1 MSQQTPIDSIGLNRD
16 QTQTL
21 NDADE
26 KSIRA
31 ILHKMIEAWNAG
43 DGTAFAAPFT
53 DDVDFVVWEGT
64 HLRGRKELA
73 VFTQQIF
80 DTGVKGSRLEGEV
93 KFVCF
98 LSPTLAVMHSVVRT
112 TLAGQTKP
120 LPSRDSMELI
130 VVTKRDG
137 QWRGQSLMNARRLTM
152 ERQLFLDDIDS
163 LPEDAQGQV
172 SDLVASLKRRRH

>member
-1 MSQQTPIDSIGLNRD
+1 MDSETIQPHLSD
-16 QTQTL
+16 V
-21 NDADE
+21 ADE
-26 KSIRA
+26 DAIRA
-31 ILHKMIEAWNAG
+31 ILHRMIEAWNAG

-53 DDVDFVVWEGT
+53 DEVDFVVWEGT
-64 HLRGRKELA
+64 HLEGRQELA

-80 DTGVKGSRLEGEV
+80 DTVVKGSRLEGEV
-93 KFVCF
+93 KFVRL
-98 LSPTLAVMHSVVRT
+98 LSPTLAVMHSVVRM
-112 TLAGQTKP
+112 TLVGQTN
-120 LPSRDSMELI
+120 LPSRHFMELI

-163 LPEDAQGQV
+163 LPADAQRRV

>member
-16 QTQTL
+16 QTQTS

-31 ILHKMIEAWNAG
+31 ILHRMIEAWNAG

-53 DDVDFVVWEGT
+53 DEVDFVVWDGT
-64 HLRGRKELA
+64 HLEGRQELA
-73 VFTQQIF
+73 VFTQQAF
-80 DTGVKGSRLEGEV
+80 DTVVKGSRLEGEV
-93 KFVCF
+93 KFVRF

-120 LPSRDSMELI
+120 LPSRHFMELI

-137 QWRGQSLMNARRLTM
+137 QWRGQSLMNARKLTM

-163 LPEDAQGQV
+163 LPADAQRQV

>member
-16 QTQTL
+16 QIQTP
-21 NDADE
+21 NDAD
-26 KSIRA
+26 KSVRA
-31 ILHKMIEAWNAG
+31 VLQQMVDAWNAG

-53 DDVDFVVWEGT
+53 DEVDFIVWEGT
-64 HLRGRKELA
+64 HLEGRQELA

-80 DTGVKGSRLEGEV
+80 DAVVKGSRLEGEV
-93 KFVCF
+93 KFVRF

-112 TLAGQTKP
+112 TLAGQTKA

-137 QWRGQSLMNARRLTM
+137 QWRGQSLMDARRLTM
-152 ERQLFLDDIDS
+152 ERQLVLDDIDS
-163 LPEDAQGQV
+163 LPADAQRQV

>member
-16 QTQTL
+16 QTQTP

-31 ILHKMIEAWNAG
+31 ILHRMIEAWNAG

-64 HLRGRKELA
+64 HLGWRQELA

-80 DTGVKGSRLEGEV
+80 DTVVKGSRLEGEV
-93 KFVCF
+93 KFVRF
-98 LSPTLAVMHSVVRT
+98 LSSTLAVMHSVVRT

-120 LPSRDSMELI
+120 LPSRDSMELGANKPPASRLQI
-130 VVTKRDG
+130 DVLSAGGLAEESVYHLDVAGHSDMRV
-137 QWRGQSLMNARRLTM
+137 SLQRLI
-152 ERQLFLDDIDS
+152 EQLLRFLAIT
-163 LPEDAQGQV
+163 
-172 SDLVASLKRRRH
+172 